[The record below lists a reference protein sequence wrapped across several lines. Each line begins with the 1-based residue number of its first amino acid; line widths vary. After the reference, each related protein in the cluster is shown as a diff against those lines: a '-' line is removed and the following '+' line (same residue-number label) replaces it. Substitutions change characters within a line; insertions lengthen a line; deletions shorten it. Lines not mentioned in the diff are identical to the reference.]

1 MSDQFARRFLRSLRA
16 TFKVEPSPVNRR
28 LGSTLSVVSMRER
41 SVLGFLGVGATGATA
56 PGTTTVRTV
65 MPAAR
70 ALVAEGR
77 ST

>member
-1 MSDQFARRFLRSLRA
+1 MIKTSGPATANANTAVRA
-16 TFKVEPSPVNRR
+16 AGGCCDNQ
-28 LGSTLSVVSMRER
+28 VVQAQR
-41 SVLGFLGVGATGATA
+41 VLGFLGVGATGATA